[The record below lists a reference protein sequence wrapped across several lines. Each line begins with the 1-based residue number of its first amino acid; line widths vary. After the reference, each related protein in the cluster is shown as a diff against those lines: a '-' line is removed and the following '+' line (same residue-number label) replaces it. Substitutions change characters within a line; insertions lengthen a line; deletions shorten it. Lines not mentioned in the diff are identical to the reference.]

1 MQYDFILNDFVNIKL
16 NNHEPFIVGTDTTL
30 SFNEVYEKF
39 NKLKELFSNLK
50 YDKNKPIII
59 YGEKQANFPV
69 AILVM
74 LHLNIPYVSIDAVF
88 PENRIKSIQE
98 TTKAC
103 GFINLT
109 DKHLNLNCTIFVDK
123 EFNLIKNDEISEAK
137 EIDLT
142 IENLSYVLFTS
153 GSTGVPK
160 GVQITRKSLNN
171 FLNWYLTWP
180 ILKKDNVYMNQATFS
195 FDVYWCD
202 FFGAFHFGSLLVLN
216 DLVVLK
222 TPDLFLK
229 RFESNLATTLFC
241 TPSFINMYLT
251 LPSFNQSNYSS
262 FKHICLI
269 GEDLPSITVKKL
281 RKSFPDLKIINSY
294 GPTETTCVITYIE
307 ITDDILNN
315 EKSLPIGYCKPDS
328 EVIIDNSDNNPSLEG
343 EIIIG
348 GDNVSIGYCNRDDL
362 NKEKYFML
370 NGKRAYRTGD
380 LGYFKDNI
388 LYFTGRIDSQ
398 IKLNGYRI
406 ELDEITNV
414 LLKYP
419 EISNAAVIPLK
430 AGNTVKKIVAYVS
443 FKTKVNFD
451 INDTLKIFLQEYIPI
466 YMVPSEI
473 ILLDELPLNT
483 NYKTDK
489 KALLDLYLN
498 R

>member
-1 MQYDFILNDFVNIKL
+1 
-16 NNHEPFIVGTDTTL
+16 
-30 SFNEVYEKF
+30 
-39 NKLKELFSNLK
+39 
-50 YDKNKPIII
+50 
-59 YGEKQANFPV
+59 
-69 AILVM
+69 
-74 LHLNIPYVSIDAVF
+74 
-88 PENRIKSIQE
+88 
-98 TTKAC
+98 
-103 GFINLT
+103 
-109 DKHLNLNCTIFVDK
+109 
-123 EFNLIKNDEISEAK
+123 
-137 EIDLT
+137 
-142 IENLSYVLFTS
+142 LFTS